1 MKISNFK
8 MLKDLNGP
16 VLITGHT
23 GFKGTWM
30 TLLLQNIG
38 FNVIGYSLNP
48 EKDSLFNLAKRK
60 GKIEEAF
67 EDIRDRKKLEK
78 FVKKHKPSLIYHLA
92 AQPLV
97 IDSYTNP
104 YETFEINSIGT
115 ANILDIAL
123 SIDSVKFIGVVTTDK
138 VYENKEQGNR
148 FKESDALAGS
158 DPYSESKVAA
168 EAAVRTWQ
176 KISNI
181 ENGPKI
187 VSLRAGNVIGGGDL
201 SKNRLTADIV
211 RAIKSDTKL
220 KIRNKNSTRPWQHV
234 LDVLFGY
241 LLTAEVSLTNTQ
253 INSINF
259 APYDKSL
266 TVDELVHIAKNK
278 LSNLKVSYSET
289 NYFDVHEATN
299 LQLDP
304 TYANKVLEWTPLYSQ
319 PESIIATFDWWGKHA
334 VSDISNEMLCIN
346 EIDSYIK
353 NVQLP
358 RYLKLN

>member
-30 TLLLQNIG
+30 TLLLQHMG
-38 FNVIGYSLNP
+38 FNVVGYSLKP
-48 EKDSLFNLAKRK
+48 EKDSLFYLAKRN
-60 GKIEEAF
+60 GKIEEVF
-67 EDIRDRKKLEK
+67 GDIRDRKKLEK
-78 FVKKHKPSLIYHLA
+78 FVKKHKPSLVYHLA

-97 IDSYTNP
+97 IDSYSNP
-104 YETFEINSIGT
+104 YETFEINSMGT
-115 ANILDIAL
+115 ANILEMAL
-123 SIDSVKFIGVVTTDK
+123 SIDSVKFIAVVTTDK
-138 VYENKEQGNR
+138 VYENKELGNR
-148 FKESDALAGS
+148 FKEGDALAGS

-176 KISNI
+176 KISNM

-201 SKNRLTADIV
+201 SKNRLMADIV

-220 KIRNKNSTRPWQHV
+220 TIRNKNSTRPWQHV

-266 TVDELVHIAKNK
+266 TVDEFIHIVKSK
-278 LSNLKVSYSET
+278 VPNLKVSYAET
-289 NYFDVHEATN
+289 NHFDVHEATN
-299 LQLDP
+299 LQLDS
-304 TYANKVLEWTPLYSQ
+304 TYASKVLEWAPFYSQ
-319 PESIIATFDWWGKHA
+319 SESIIATFEWWKKHGTNNI
-334 VSDISNEMLCIN
+334 SDEMLCIN

-353 NVQLP
+353 NIQLP
-358 RYLKLN
+358 KYLKLN

>member
-8 MLKDLNGP
+8 ILKDLNGP

-78 FVKKHKPSLIYHLA
+78 FIKKHKPSLIYHFA

-97 IDSYTNP
+97 IDSYSNP

-138 VYENKEQGNR
+138 VYENKELGNK
-148 FKESDALAGS
+148 FKEGDALAGS

-176 KISNI
+176 KISNR

-211 RAIKSDTKL
+211 RAIKSDTEL

-234 LDVLFGY
+234 IDPLYGY
-241 LLTAEVSLTNTQ
+241 LKYLEESLRGEVE
-253 INSINF
+253 
-259 APYDKSL
+259 KSL
-266 TVDELVHIAKNK
+266 NFGPIEKSKSVRELVEIAQKAWGAKTNIK
-278 LSNLKVSYSET
+278 FEDSNSKTESD
-289 NYFDVHEATN
+289 F
-299 LQLDP
+299 LDIDP
-304 TYANKVLEWTPLYSQ
+304 SLAISTLNWSPRWTQEDAMISTIDWWKKVLLEKIDPRNVCL
-319 PESIIATFDWWGKHA
+319 
-334 VSDISNEMLCIN
+334 SDIER
-346 EIDSYIK
+346 YI
-353 NVQLP
+353 
-358 RYLKLN
+358 R

>member
-1 MKISNFK
+1 MNISNFK

-16 VLITGHT
+16 VLLTGHT

-30 TLLLQNIG
+30 TLLLQNLG

-48 EKDSLFNLAKRK
+48 EKDSLFNLAKRE

-78 FVKKHKPSLIYHLA
+78 FIKKHKPSLIYHFA

-97 IDSYTNP
+97 IDSYINP
-104 YETFEINSIGT
+104 FETFEINSIGT

-123 SIDSVKFIGVVTTDK
+123 SINSVKFIGIVTTDK
-138 VYENKEQGNR
+138 VYENKELGNR
-148 FKESDALAGS
+148 FKEGDALAGS

-176 KISNI
+176 KISDI

-211 RAIKSDTKL
+211 RAIRAGTEL
-220 KIRNKNSTRPWQHV
+220 IIRNKNSTRPWQHV

-241 LLTAEVSLTNTQ
+241 LLTADASFLNTQ
-253 INSINF
+253 IKAINF
-259 APYDKSL
+259 APHGKSL
-266 TVDELVHIAKNK
+266 TVDELVSIVKSKIPSLNVGY
-278 LSNLKVSYSET
+278 LETSQSNI
-289 NYFDVHEATN
+289 EAIN
-299 LQLDP
+299 LQLDS
-304 TYANKVLEWTPLYSQ
+304 TFANKVLGWEPFYSQ
-319 PESIIATFDWWGKHA
+319 LESVLVTFDWWDKFATPGLS
-334 VSDISNEMLCIN
+334 VENLCLDDIK
-346 EIDSYIK
+346 YFVK
-353 NVQLP
+353 NVKVP
-358 RYLKLN
+358 SN

>member
-78 FVKKHKPSLIYHLA
+78 FIKKHKPSLIYHFA

-97 IDSYTNP
+97 IDSYSNP

-138 VYENKEQGNR
+138 VYENKELGNR
-148 FKESDALAGS
+148 FKEGDALAGS

-211 RAIKSDTKL
+211 RAIKSDTEL

-259 APYDKSL
+259 APHDKSL
-266 TVDELVHIAKNK
+266 TVDELVHIVKSK

-289 NYFDVHEATN
+289 NHLEVNEATN
-299 LQLDP
+299 LQLDS
-304 TYANKVLEWTPLYSQ
+304 TYANKVLEWIPFYSQ
-319 PESIIATFDWWGKHA
+319 PESIIATFDWWEKHA
-334 VSDISNEMLCIN
+334 ISDISNEMLCIN
-346 EIDSYIK
+346 EIDSYFK

>member
-1 MKISNFK
+1 MKISDFE
-8 MLKDLNGP
+8 MLKDLYGP

-30 TLLLQNIG
+30 TLLLEQIG
-38 FNVIGYSLNP
+38 FNVIGYSLKP
-48 EKDSLFNLAKRK
+48 EKDSLFNLVKRN
-60 GKIEEAF
+60 GKIEETF

-78 FVKKHKPSLIYHLA
+78 FIKKHKPSLVYHLA

-97 IDSYTNP
+97 IDSYSNP

-123 SIDSVKFIGVVTTDK
+123 SIDSIKFIGVVTTDK
-138 VYENKEQGNR
+138 VYENKELGDR
-148 FKESDALAGS
+148 FKEGDALAGS

-176 KISNI
+176 RISNL

-187 VSLRAGNVIGGGDL
+187 TSLRAGNVIGGGDL

-211 RAIKSDTKL
+211 RAIKSDTEL

-241 LLTAEVSLTNTQ
+241 LLTAEVSLTGIQ
-253 INSINF
+253 INAINF
-259 APYDKSL
+259 APHDESL
-266 TVDELVHIAKNK
+266 TVDELIHIVRNK
-278 LSNLKVSYSET
+278 VPNLKVCYAET
-289 NYFDVHEATN
+289 RHTEVHEATN
-299 LQLDP
+299 LQLDS
-304 TYANKVLEWTPLYSQ
+304 TYANKVLEWSPFYSQ
-319 PESIIATFDWWGKHA
+319 PESIIATFDWWEKQA
-334 VSDISNEMLCIN
+334 VSDISNETLCIN
-346 EIDSYIK
+346 EINSYIK

>member
-1 MKISNFK
+1 MKISNFR
-8 MLKDLNGP
+8 MLKDLKGP

-60 GKIEEAF
+60 GKIDEAF

-78 FVKKHKPSLIYHLA
+78 FIKKHKPSLIYHLA

-97 IDSYTNP
+97 IDSYSNP

-123 SIDSVKFIGVVTTDK
+123 RIDSVKFIGVVTTDK
-138 VYENKEQGNR
+138 VYENKELGNR
-148 FKESDALAGS
+148 FKEGDALAGS

-201 SKNRLTADIV
+201 SKNRLTADVV
-211 RAIKSDTKL
+211 RAIKSDTELKKKMNSVTSNAQSTVKTSGGDPLIADTIVDLNPSLQANLFRDDVTQWIRSLGKFPRMTNRIPKL
-220 KIRNKNSTRPWQHV
+220 M
-234 LDVLFGY
+234 
-241 LLTAEVSLTNTQ
+241 
-253 INSINF
+253 
-259 APYDKSL
+259 
-266 TVDELVHIAKNK
+266 
-278 LSNLKVSYSET
+278 
-289 NYFDVHEATN
+289 
-299 LQLDP
+299 
-304 TYANKVLEWTPLYSQ
+304 PL
-319 PESIIATFDWWGKHA
+319 
-334 VSDISNEMLCIN
+334 SDILPTDDENAKSAL
-346 EIDSYIK
+346 
-353 NVQLP
+353 VWLP
-358 RYLKLN
+358 RKLALEYASEVFNSDPEAASSFRTVECKPPDRKSVV

>member
-1 MKISNFK
+1 MKISDFT
-8 MLKDLNGP
+8 MLKNLNGP

-48 EKDSLFNLAKRK
+48 EKDSLFNLTKRK
-60 GKIEEAF
+60 GKIEETF
-67 EDIRDRKKLEK
+67 EDIRDREKLEK
-78 FVKKHKPSLIYHLA
+78 FIKTHKPSLIYHFA

-97 IDSYTNP
+97 LDSYSNP

-138 VYENKEQGNR
+138 VYKNEELGIS

-176 KISNI
+176 KISDI

-211 RAIKSDTKL
+211 RAIKSDTEL

-234 LDVLFGY
+234 LDVIFGY
-241 LLTAEVSLTNTQ
+241 LLTAEVTLNNTQ
-253 INSINF
+253 INAINF
-259 APYDKSL
+259 APQDKSL
-266 TVDELVHIAKNK
+266 TVDELIHIVKK
-278 LSNLKVSYSET
+278 LVPNLKVSHAET
-289 NYFDVHEATN
+289 QHTEVHEATN
-299 LQLDP
+299 LQLDS
-304 TYANKVLEWTPLYSQ
+304 TYASKVLEWAPVYSQ
-319 PESIIATFDWWGKHA
+319 TESIIATFEWWSKHGA
-334 VSDISNEMLCIN
+334 NNIPDEMLCIN
-346 EIDSYIK
+346 EINSYIR

-358 RYLKLN
+358 KYLKHN

>member
-8 MLKDLNGP
+8 TLRDLTGP
-16 VLITGHT
+16 ILITGHT

-30 TLLLQNIG
+30 TLLLEHIG
-38 FNVIGYSLNP
+38 FNVIGYSLKP
-48 EKDSLFNLAKRK
+48 EKDSLFNLAKRT
-60 GKIEEAF
+60 GKIEEVF

-78 FVKKHKPSLIYHLA
+78 FIKKHNPSLVYHLA

-97 IDSYTNP
+97 IDSYSNP

-123 SIDSVKFIGVVTTDK
+123 NVDSIKFIGVVTTDK
-138 VYENKEQGNR
+138 VYENKELGNR

-176 KISNI
+176 RISNL

-211 RAIKSDTKL
+211 RAIKSDTEL

-259 APYDKSL
+259 APHDKSL
-266 TVDELVHIAKNK
+266 TVDELVHIVKKK
-278 LSNLKVSYSET
+278 LSNLKVRYSET
-289 NYFDVHEATN
+289 NQFDVHEATN
-299 LQLDP
+299 LQLDS
-304 TYANKVLEWTPLYSQ
+304 TYANKVLEWTPFYSQ
-319 PESIIATFDWWGKHA
+319 PESIIATFDWWEKHA
-334 VSDISNEMLCIN
+334 VSNISNEMLCIN

>member
-1 MKISNFK
+1 MKISNFRT
-8 MLKDLNGP
+8 LKDLNGP
-16 VLITGHT
+16 VLITGHS

-38 FNVIGYSLNP
+38 FNVIGYSLDP
-48 EKDSLFNLAKRK
+48 EKDSLFSLAKRK

-78 FVKKHKPSLIYHLA
+78 FIKKHKPSLIFHLA

-97 IDSYTNP
+97 IDSYSNP

-115 ANILDIAL
+115 ANILDIAHR
-123 SIDSVKFIGVVTTDK
+123 IDSVKFIGVVTTDK
-138 VYENKEQGNR
+138 VYENKELGNR
-148 FKESDALAGS
+148 FKEGDALAGS

-168 EAAVRTWQ
+168 EAAIRTWQ

-211 RAIKSDTKL
+211 RAIRTGTEL
-220 KIRNKNSTRPWQHV
+220 KIRNKNSSRPWQHV

-241 LLTAEVSLTNTQ
+241 LLAADASLLNNQ
-253 INSINF
+253 IKAINF
-259 APYDKSL
+259 APHGKSL
-266 TVDELVHIAKNK
+266 TVDELVSIVKSKIPTLN
-278 LSNLKVSYSET
+278 VGYSET
-289 NYFDVHEATN
+289 NQSNIEAIN
-299 LQLDP
+299 LQLDS
-304 TYANKVLEWTPLYSQ
+304 TFANKVLGWEPYYSQ
-319 PESIIATFDWWGKHA
+319 QESVIVTFDWWNKFA
-334 VSDISNEMLCIN
+334 TTDLSVENLCID
-346 EIDSYIK
+346 EIKYFVK
-353 NVQLP
+353 NVKVP
-358 RYLKLN
+358 SN

>member
-30 TLLLQNIG
+30 TLLLQHMG
-38 FNVIGYSLNP
+38 FNVVGYSLKP
-48 EKDSLFNLAKRK
+48 EKDSLFYLAKRN
-60 GKIEEAF
+60 GKIEEVF
-67 EDIRDRKKLEK
+67 GDIRDRKKLEK

-97 IDSYTNP
+97 IDSYSNP
-104 YETFEINSIGT
+104 YETFEINSMGT
-115 ANILDIAL
+115 ANILEIAL
-123 SIDSVKFIGVVTTDK
+123 SIDSVKFIAVVTTDK
-138 VYENKEQGNR
+138 VYENKELGNR
-148 FKESDALAGS
+148 FKEGDALAGS

-176 KISNI
+176 KISNM

-201 SKNRLTADIV
+201 SKNRLMADIV

-220 KIRNKNSTRPWQHV
+220 TIRNKNSTRPWQHV

-266 TVDELVHIAKNK
+266 TVDELINIVKNK
-278 LSNLKVSYSET
+278 VPNLKVSYAET
-289 NYFDVHEATN
+289 NHFDVHEATN
-299 LQLDP
+299 LQLDS
-304 TYANKVLEWTPLYSQ
+304 TYASKVLEWSPFYSQ
-319 PESIIATFDWWGKHA
+319 RESIIATFEWWEKHGTNN
-334 VSDISNEMLCIN
+334 VSNEMLCIN

-353 NVQLP
+353 NAQLP
-358 RYLKLN
+358 KYLKLN